1 MSTKNVSLKAIA
13 AQMNVSINTVSH
25 AIRDMDDVSE
35 ALKLKIRKK
44 AIEMGYM
51 PNHVAQHLKRDEKP
65 VVAILVDSFTN
76 LYFNT
81 FSNELTKLLYER
93 KEFDFMILYAGQ
105 LKCEVI
111 KQCVL
116 LRVDLVVTHL
126 EPDAETLEF
135 AKLNN
140 IQMVFVGSSH
150 FFNDVDTVAID
161 NQMGCSLAAHYLLNF
176 HECKKFLY
184 AGVNYFLSEERFNIF
199 RSELQSL
206 SDDCDVRYFNSD
218 EEDVRALY
226 TCISQGYRN
235 VFFYNDRLAYEL
247 LGKLDSIAINI
258 RRIYPDL
265 HLVGFDGLCECV
277 AGLKQI
283 STIKIDFPE
292 FAEKTYEVIKK
303 RLEQPS
309 APMQQI
315 VLKVT
320 LHQRRKD

>member
-35 ALKLKIRKK
+35 ELKLKIRRK
-44 AIEMGYM
+44 AIELGYM
-51 PNHVAQHLKRDEKP
+51 PNHVAQKLKLDEKP
-65 VVAILVDSFTN
+65 VVAVLVDSFNN

-81 FSNELTKLLYER
+81 FSNELTKRLYER
-93 KEFDFMILYAGQ
+93 EEFDFMILYANQ
-105 LKCEVI
+105 FRIEVI

-126 EPDAETLEF
+126 EPDADTLEF

-150 FFNDVDTVAID
+150 FFNNVDTVAID
-161 NQMGCSLAAHYLLNF
+161 NQMGCSLAARYLLNF
-176 HECKKFLY
+176 HACKKFLF
-184 AGVNYFLSEERFNIF
+184 AGINYFLSEERFNKF
-199 RSELQSL
+199 RAELQSL
-206 SDDCDVRYFNSD
+206 SEDCEVRYFNSD

-226 TCISQGYRN
+226 TRISEGYRN

-247 LGKLDSIAINI
+247 LDQLDGIAINI

-292 FAEKTYEVIKK
+292 FAEKTYEVIKN
-303 RLEQPS
+303 RLKDLS
-309 APMQQI
+309 APIQQI